1 MSIASSSIARTT
13 ATAPRVA
20 RRAPHAPARVPAL
33 SQPIAMRR
41 GSSSLARA
49 VPLAD
54 VALLGIDTSSFDQ
67 MVIGAMRAAI
77 PLYMAG
83 AGTLFVVGTIAKV
96 AFPDKFDDAMYGA
109 AAKKEVE
116 GIDLDNLSEEDAAA
130 VAALEAELKAQ
141 GKL

>member
-1 MSIASSSIARTT
+1 MFTASSSIARTT

-20 RRAPHAPARVPAL
+20 RRPHAPRRAHHVPAL
-33 SQPIAMRR
+33 SQPIRR
-41 GSSSLARA
+41 GASLARA

-96 AFPDKFDDAMYGA
+96 AFPDKFDDAMYGK

>member
-1 MSIASSSIARTT
+1 MTMPMTTPRARMHSH
-13 ATAPRVA
+13 VA
-20 RRAPHAPARVPAL
+20 RA
-33 SQPIAMRR
+33 
-41 GSSSLARA
+41 G
-49 VPLAD
+49 PLAD
-54 VALLGIDTSSFDQ
+54 VALLGVDTTGFDQ

-130 VAALEAELKAQ
+130 VAALEAERRAQ